1 MQSQP
6 SLPPPRTPPLDAA
19 RCAFTCGGK
28 EKGHDD
34 ALPSIEGRRDGIP
47 GQWRTFCTGPA
58 LDRIRRQKKKTNDR
72 TNEGPRKQ
80 RGAFDFRTRGVSIY
94 FSQLRLF
101 RVNFQSV
108 FATLNL
114 KWTHAHCKICL
125 PKPPCGRS
133 PCFWY

>member
-47 GQWRTFCTGPA
+47 GRWRTFRTGPA
-58 LDRIRRQKKKTNDR
+58 LDRVRRKKKNER
-72 TNEGPRKQ
+72 TNE
-80 RGAFDFRTRGVSIY
+80 RGTEGTDRESKGGHSI
-94 FSQLRLF
+94 FEE
-101 RVNFQSV
+101 
-108 FATLNL
+108 
-114 KWTHAHCKICL
+114 
-125 PKPPCGRS
+125 GG
-133 PCFWY
+133 